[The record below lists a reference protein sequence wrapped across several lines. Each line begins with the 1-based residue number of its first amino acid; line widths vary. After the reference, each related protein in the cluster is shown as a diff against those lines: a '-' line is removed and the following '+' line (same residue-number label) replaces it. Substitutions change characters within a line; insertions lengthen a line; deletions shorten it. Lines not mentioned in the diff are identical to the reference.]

1 MHRIGHGLAVLAVH
15 TKLIVLRLVSLLDNV
30 VVKVFEIVLAV
41 FLVMVLRSIC
51 STCRSSR
58 RAEHVLAPLTRHRS
72 TIVCVHLM
80 SLRVVQVLAVTRL
93 RRVAGV
99 PESSRVLDAE
109 GAVHGKHLVRLER
122 QLCLLVSWLHVVN
135 RGWRLEL
142 G

>member
-30 VVKVFEIVLAV
+30 VVKVLEIVLAV

-99 PESSRVLDAE
+99 PESSRVLAAE